1 MLSGTSLRIAR
12 PAAAHAII
20 CKTSVLCESPK
31 LERGLE
37 KYNVIAQYTGLGHS
51 YVAFTLL
58 SYVRNRRLISEYRNQ
73 STQRWVSECSL
84 TPSL

>member
-1 MLSGTSLRIAR
+1 MLSGTSLRTAE
-12 PAAAHAII
+12 PAAANAIVRG
-20 CKTSVLCESPK
+20 TSVLCESSK

-51 YVAFTLL
+51 YVAFPLL
-58 SYVRNRRLISEYRNQ
+58 SYVRNRRLISEYWDQ
-73 STQRWVSECSL
+73 ATKCWVSECSL